1 MSARSSLPRWALL
14 AALAAGACR
23 QIMGIEEAT
32 LDPSLGGDAAGAS
45 TKGPSVEQGAADQG
59 GGASA
64 GGAGPAA
71 GDGPSAGDEAGG
83 AGAQASTPAEAG
95 GAGASAGELGVCEQ
109 YCSAVQSNCT
119 GSFAV
124 YTSAAACL
132 AVCAALPEGALGD
145 GDVNTVHCRLRAAQA
160 ALDEVPHYCPIAGP
174 GGGGVCGTN
183 CASLCA
189 LKQAICAD
197 FSAQTATACRKE
209 CAALADLGSYS
220 TALEH
225 EHYMGAHVQ
234 CRLYHLSAAASDD
247 PERHCPH
254 ADGAAPCQ

>member
-1 MSARSSLPRWALL
+1 M
-14 AALAAGACR
+14 
-23 QIMGIEEAT
+23 
-32 LDPSLGGDAAGAS
+32 LDPSLDGGAGAS
-45 TKGPSVEQGAADQG
+45 SRGPILEQGAAGPG
-59 GGASA
+59 GGAPA
-64 GGAGPAA
+64 GGSGS
-71 GDGPSAGDEAGG
+71 GDRPIAGDEAGG
-83 AGAQASTPAEAG
+83 AGGQVSALGEAG
-95 GAGASAGELGVCEQ
+95 GAGSSAGELGVCAQ

-132 AVCAALPEGALGD
+132 AVCAELPEGTLGD
-145 GDVNTVHCRLRAAQA
+145 RNANTVHCRLRAAVA

-183 CASLCA
+183 CESLCQ

-197 FSAQTATACRKE
+197 FSAQSEAACQNE
-209 CAALADLGSYS
+209 CKALADLGSYS

-225 EHYMGAHVQ
+225 EHYTGAHVQ

-247 PERHCPH
+247 PERHCLH
-254 ADGAAPCQ
+254 AEGAAPCQ

>member
-1 MSARSSLPRWALL
+1 MSARWSRSCWAIL
-14 AALAAGACR
+14 AALVAGSCR
-23 QIMGIEEAT
+23 QIMGIEDAT
-32 LDPSLGGDAAGAS
+32 LDPSLDGGGAGAS
-45 TKGPSVEQGAADQG
+45 SKGPTFEQGAAG
-59 GGASA
+59 PEGGAPA
-64 GGAGPAA
+64 GGSGSGS
-71 GDGPSAGDEAGG
+71 GDGPITGDEAGG
-83 AGAQASTPAEAG
+83 AGGQASTPGGTG
-95 GAGASAGELGVCEQ
+95 GASFSAGELAVCEQ

-124 YTSAAACL
+124 YTSATACL
-132 AVCAALPEGALGD
+132 AVCAALPEGTPGD
-145 GDVNTVHCRLRAAQA
+145 RDENTVHCRLHAALS

-183 CASLCA
+183 CESLCQ

-197 FSAQTATACRKE
+197 FSAQSEAACRNE
-209 CAALADLGSYS
+209 CKALTDLGNYS

-225 EHYMGAHVQ
+225 EHHTGAHVQ

-247 PERHCPH
+247 PERHCLH